1 MKLFNH
7 FVLVSL
13 FFKTMLV
20 SLSAQHIELGFTSK
34 ASAGSLYGPVYRAQ
48 PIIKWGENFQNLRT
62 VKLDRTYLHYSQFG
76 GNRYGSAS
84 LGGFLGL
91 ERRKTLTKDFFFFH
105 GPELGGHFTTT
116 GPFVSIQ
123 PRARY
128 QLGLLVRIT
137 NRMNIAVGSPISTG
151 ISIERT
157 EGQWNQTL
165 FTFDIFNDMSNLSIT
180 YLL

>member
-1 MKLFNH
+1 MKLFNY

-91 ERRKTLTKDFFFFH
+91 ERRKNLTKDFFFFMDLNWADIL
-105 GPELGGHFTTT
+105 PRQDLSCPFSLG
-116 GPFVSIQ
+116 
-123 PRARY
+123 RD
-128 QLGLLVRIT
+128 T
-137 NRMNIAVGSPISTG
+137 NWGY
-151 ISIERT
+151 
-157 EGQWNQTL
+157 L
-165 FTFDIFNDMSNLSIT
+165 FE
-180 YLL
+180 